1 MRGKGEVLVISDG
14 TGFSYG
20 SYCLIGWYRGRVMKK
35 VKAYCKVVIVLRE
48 MEDERII
55 LGIKVESV
63 YGDERKIFLR

>member
-1 MRGKGEVLVISDG
+1 
-14 TGFSYG
+14 
-20 SYCLIGWYRGRVMKK
+20 MKK

-55 LGIKVESV
+55 WGIKVESV